1 MRASTLTRE
10 HEIVRVN
17 KTAKIGM
24 FKQPLWE
31 EVVFPLPECFMRAAN
46 VSYRGTLP
54 LPSIRKPKPVDKNL
68 TEAPARYVSVAG
80 IKADGIRLVGR
91 IGMFEQ
97 EVGDVVFST
106 LLPDRTMGTD
116 TVSGRGTVPLP
127 SNVKQ
132 KAWKPARQAMSLDL
146 LNGSQ

>member
-1 MRASTLTRE
+1 
-10 HEIVRVN
+10 
-17 KTAKIGM
+17 
-24 FKQPLWE
+24 
-31 EVVFPLPECFMRAAN
+31 
-46 VSYRGTLP
+46 
-54 LPSIRKPKPVDKNL
+54 
-68 TEAPARYVSVAG
+68 
-80 IKADGIRLVGR
+80 
-91 IGMFEQ
+91 MFEQ

-116 TVSGRGTVPLP
+116 TVSGWGTVPLP